1 MGSRFTGK
9 VALVMGAGQEIGRAV
24 ALLLA
29 EEGASVVLNDVG
41 LGSSMANA
49 ATVTVD
55 QVAKEI
61 SLMGGTVVTS
71 HADVSSM
78 SGGESVVQLALDV
91 FGRLDVLVNNV
102 GISDSC
108 GIQEMTPEEF
118 DNIVRNNLRSTF
130 ISSRF
135 ASIHFRK
142 QRSGRIVNMTS
153 DAGLGVAGRSSYA
166 ATSEGIVGLTRTV
179 AKDLG
184 KYGVICN
191 AISPMS
197 MGDSGTRT
205 EPEDI
210 ATMIVLLCGDTV
222 PNVNG
227 RVFGLSG
234 GEIWL
239 YEDPYVNRSVHKWG
253 AFKMD
258 ELECLLPSSLI

>member
-9 VALVMGAGQEIGRAV
+9 VAVVMGAGQEIGRAV

-29 EEGASVVLNDVG
+29 KEGASTVLNDVG
-41 LGSSMANA
+41 LRSSMVNS
-49 ATVTVD
+49 ATSTVD

-61 SLMGGTVVTS
+61 SSIGGRVVTS
-71 HADVSSM
+71 HEDVSSM
-78 SGGESVVQLALDV
+78 PGGERVVQLALETY
-91 FGRLDVLVNNV
+91 GRLDVLVNNI
-102 GISDSC
+102 GISDSR
-108 GIQEMTPEEF
+108 GIREMTSDEF

-130 ISSRF
+130 ITSRF
-135 ASIHFRK
+135 ASIHFRE

-184 KYGVICN
+184 KYGVTCN
-191 AISPMS
+191 AISLMG
-197 MGDSGTRT
+197 MGDSGTPA

-239 YEDPYVNRSVHKWG
+239 YEDPSVTRSVHKWG